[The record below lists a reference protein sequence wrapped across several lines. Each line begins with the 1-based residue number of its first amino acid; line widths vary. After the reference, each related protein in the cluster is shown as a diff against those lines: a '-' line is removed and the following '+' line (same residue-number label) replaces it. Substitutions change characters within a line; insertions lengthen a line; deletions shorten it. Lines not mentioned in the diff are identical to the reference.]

1 MRPIFSRILMASAVV
16 LVSGAIA
23 MAQQQPMGSAP
34 PQQPNNPASAN
45 PGMDNTQQAQM
56 ERQQNSTEAAMQDHA
71 FVRKAEEGGMAEV
84 QLGQLAQ
91 QKSNSQDV
99 KQFGAKMVE
108 EHTQLSNQIK
118 PIAQQMGVKSPDGL
132 SKSDQ
137 KLLAKLQ
144 GLSGAE
150 FDKAYIKAM
159 VKDHKKDLSEFQDTA
174 QRTQNPQLKNVAQQG
189 ARVIDQH
196 LQDIKQIA
204 KSHGVKA

>member
-1 MRPIFSRILMASAVV
+1 MASAVV
-16 LVSGAIA
+16 LVSGAMA
-23 MAQQQPMGSAP
+23 MAQQQPMGTAP

-56 ERQQNSTEAAMQDHA
+56 ERQQNSAEGAMQDHA

-84 QLGQLAQ
+84 ELGQLAQ

-108 EHTQLSNQIK
+108 DHTQLSNQMK

-137 KLLAKLQ
+137 KLLTKLQ
-144 GLSGAE
+144 GLSGTE
-150 FDKAYIKAM
+150 FDQAYIKAM
-159 VKDHKKDLSEFQDTA
+159 VKDHKKDLSEFQDAA
-174 QRTQNPQLKNVAQQG
+174 QRTQNPQLKNVAEQG

-196 LQDIKQIA
+196 LKDIKEIA